1 MAPPR
6 SAAAQKLKKQQE
18 DADLLPS
25 DEEDLDFRLSDG
37 EDDGGSGSDSDSDDE
52 GAKRGRKRTKQE
64 KGQSEQKEP
73 VCVSLSSTSAWSRF
87 QATLALIPAVVR
99 LRVDKVAV
107 DDLWAQFN
115 DPSYV
120 DPYAAP
126 AASTSSAPPPSA
138 TAASK
143 ASPAVSKTANGKGK
157 GKQEE
162 ELVKIVVEYEF
173 AGEKVAQEKMVPR
186 SSAEAQAYFAR
197 NPSASSSTSTSQP
210 SGSASAPSDP
220 TSSSL
225 DALFGPDTST
235 SATPDAPSAS
245 ASPAPVPAPSKP
257 APPAGGAPKRKKAGG
272 LAGVAASLG
281 VGKPAKLNTLEK
293 SKLDWNSFVSTQT
306 GLEDTLAHAR
316 KDGYLEKRDFLDRG
330 EEEYQGAR
338 RGRWTGVRGPCWEEE
353 AGVCCTPREAVRGG
367 RRALTAHLLI
377 HQRSHSREAVDLSS
391 ADSIKPD
398 YRPTSDRPI
407 FPGPLGTLHVAL
419 PVPPTL
425 SSPRSHTPKTLA
437 RTSSCTSDRTQCGR
451 GSRNAAG
458 AGLQLPTGTALTYS
472 DYSTNSRAAGT
483 LLEVPRAELAARLE
497 CPHSTSL
504 SLRPPS
510 QAVGHGLC
518 PGEQRSLPDNASRCP
533 LPRAAAEGGAA
544 ASVDRAGSS
553 PPSLKA
559 SMSSHNDDIVMQVIK
574 QESVEPVEVTFADE
588 EQVKTESVDEGRR
601 SMAPSPEPG
610 QAVAVVNSEH
620 RLVST
625 LHSVVSRRRELR
637 PLLRIVAE
645 GVHGGSG
652 ATDASLGSLLMQVEQ
667 ELLRATVGVQYWR
680 AVSEKAGEK
689 VEEERAKF
697 VAFVCLVKVLAAQ
710 REKHMGE
717 SVAAQKN
724 VEHLEKQKKDQFFE
738 VAVIQEVLARH
749 HVAFHGSYGFPILHS
764 EESIDT
770 SELAGLGATSNGICT
785 VQPGQV
791 ALRQPQCVRMDTYRS
806 RLVEAKNK
814 VVATTV
820 AYLDAVKGRD
830 QAGEHLMV
838 HAKNKNILS
847 RTAPHVKQSREKAE
861 EEYKMAK
868 KHLANMIRFK
878 EEQLKKANTL
888 RNSMRPANGHYTT
901 TFVRVHL

>member
-1 MAPPR
+1 
-6 SAAAQKLKKQQE
+6 
-18 DADLLPS
+18 
-25 DEEDLDFRLSDG
+25 
-37 EDDGGSGSDSDSDDE
+37 
-52 GAKRGRKRTKQE
+52 
-64 KGQSEQKEP
+64 
-73 VCVSLSSTSAWSRF
+73 
-87 QATLALIPAVVR
+87 
-99 LRVDKVAV
+99 
-107 DDLWAQFN
+107 
-115 DPSYV
+115 
-120 DPYAAP
+120 
-126 AASTSSAPPPSA
+126 
-138 TAASK
+138 
-143 ASPAVSKTANGKGK
+143 
-157 GKQEE
+157 
-162 ELVKIVVEYEF
+162 
-173 AGEKVAQEKMVPR
+173 
-186 SSAEAQAYFAR
+186 
-197 NPSASSSTSTSQP
+197 
-210 SGSASAPSDP
+210 
-220 TSSSL
+220 
-225 DALFGPDTST
+225 
-235 SATPDAPSAS
+235 
-245 ASPAPVPAPSKP
+245 
-257 APPAGGAPKRKKAGG
+257 
-272 LAGVAASLG
+272 
-281 VGKPAKLNTLEK
+281 
-293 SKLDWNSFVSTQT
+293 
-306 GLEDTLAHAR
+306 
-316 KDGYLEKRDFLDRG
+316 
-330 EEEYQGAR
+330 
-338 RGRWTGVRGPCWEEE
+338 
-353 AGVCCTPREAVRGG
+353 
-367 RRALTAHLLI
+367 
-377 HQRSHSREAVDLSS
+377 
-391 ADSIKPD
+391 
-398 YRPTSDRPI
+398 
-407 FPGPLGTLHVAL
+407 
-419 PVPPTL
+419 
-425 SSPRSHTPKTLA
+425 
-437 RTSSCTSDRTQCGR
+437 
-451 GSRNAAG
+451 
-458 AGLQLPTGTALTYS
+458 
-472 DYSTNSRAAGT
+472 
-483 LLEVPRAELAARLE
+483 
-497 CPHSTSL
+497 
-504 SLRPPS
+504 
-510 QAVGHGLC
+510 
-518 PGEQRSLPDNASRCP
+518 
-533 LPRAAAEGGAA
+533 
-544 ASVDRAGSS
+544 
-553 PPSLKA
+553 
-559 SMSSHNDDIVMQVIK
+559 MSSHNDDIVMQVIK

-749 HVAFHGSYGFPILHS
+749 HVAFHG
-764 EESIDT
+764 
-770 SELAGLGATSNGICT
+770 LGATSNGICT

>member
-73 VCVSLSSTSAWSRF
+73 V
-87 QATLALIPAVVR
+87 
-99 LRVDKVAV
+99 VDKVAV

-316 KDGYLEKRDFLDRG
+316 KDGYLEKRDFLDRVDARKEEGWEKARG
-330 EEEYQGAR
+330 EAR
-338 RGRWTGVRGPCWEEE
+338 R
-353 AGVCCTPREAVRGG
+353 RGG
-367 RRALTAHLLI
+367 
-377 HQRSHSREAVDLSS
+377 
-391 ADSIKPD
+391 
-398 YRPTSDRPI
+398 
-407 FPGPLGTLHVAL
+407 
-419 PVPPTL
+419 
-425 SSPRSHTPKTLA
+425 
-437 RTSSCTSDRTQCGR
+437 
-451 GSRNAAG
+451 G
-458 AGLQLPTGTALTYS
+458 A
-472 DYSTNSRAAGT
+472 
-483 LLEVPRAELAARLE
+483 
-497 CPHSTSL
+497 
-504 SLRPPS
+504 
-510 QAVGHGLC
+510 
-518 PGEQRSLPDNASRCP
+518 
-533 LPRAAAEGGAA
+533 
-544 ASVDRAGSS
+544 
-553 PPSLKA
+553 
-559 SMSSHNDDIVMQVIK
+559 
-574 QESVEPVEVTFADE
+574 
-588 EQVKTESVDEGRR
+588 
-601 SMAPSPEPG
+601 
-610 QAVAVVNSEH
+610 
-620 RLVST
+620 
-625 LHSVVSRRRELR
+625 
-637 PLLRIVAE
+637 
-645 GVHGGSG
+645 GGSG
-652 ATDASLGSLLMQVEQ
+652 L
-667 ELLRATVGVQYWR
+667 
-680 AVSEKAGEK
+680 
-689 VEEERAKF
+689 
-697 VAFVCLVKVLAAQ
+697 
-710 REKHMGE
+710 
-717 SVAAQKN
+717 
-724 VEHLEKQKKDQFFE
+724 
-738 VAVIQEVLARH
+738 
-749 HVAFHGSYGFPILHS
+749 
-764 EESIDT
+764 
-770 SELAGLGATSNGICT
+770 
-785 VQPGQV
+785 
-791 ALRQPQCVRMDTYRS
+791 
-806 RLVEAKNK
+806 
-814 VVATTV
+814 
-820 AYLDAVKGRD
+820 
-830 QAGEHLMV
+830 
-838 HAKNKNILS
+838 
-847 RTAPHVKQSREKAE
+847 
-861 EEYKMAK
+861 
-868 KHLANMIRFK
+868 
-878 EEQLKKANTL
+878 
-888 RNSMRPANGHYTT
+888 
-901 TFVRVHL
+901 